1 MSKGT
6 KWSQQSYKVDGKFP
20 YEWIKKKWVEGFAV
34 TTIASCQTNGRPTSR
49 PHPETA
55 VSK

>member
-6 KWSQQSYKVDGKFP
+6 KWSQQSYKVDEKFP

-34 TTIASCQTNGRPTSR
+34 TTIASGQTDGRPTSR
-49 PHPETA
+49 PHP
-55 VSK
+55 